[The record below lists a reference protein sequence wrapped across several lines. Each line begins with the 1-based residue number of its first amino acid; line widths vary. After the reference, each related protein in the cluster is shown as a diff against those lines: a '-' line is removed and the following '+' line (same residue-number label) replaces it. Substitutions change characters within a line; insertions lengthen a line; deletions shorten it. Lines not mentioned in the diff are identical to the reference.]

1 MKSFITLIMLCLAS
15 AICRATEWHA
25 WEGNASLPTS
35 EVYALSVD
43 SVGRLLIGTAQGLYV
58 AADGDEIRN
67 IKLQDKASRQ
77 PTVNRIEILDGSIYV
92 RTLMGSYL
100 LEGDSVRL
108 CDTIVSHEY
117 VPRNVPAPL
126 QDKIVKDMAALR
138 HGWKAYATN
147 SDGIYLY
154 RRSTGSLINMR
165 RSLDDAAS
173 IPGNHISSVAYDTRS
188 GRLYASIYHSG
199 IYYSKPV
206 LSGVETLHTGIEENI
221 SSFAIDGKGRIWT
234 AYDGAGIDIGNDT
247 VLTALPSSTV
257 TKLLT
262 LPDGNVLA
270 ASYGGGIFK
279 VDTLLNAVSVPNLGS
294 GSEVSRCRAMAFD
307 SSGKLWIASFSNGVV
322 RHDFATG
329 NSDKFDISNSALKTN
344 YITDMCSSPC
354 GDSIFVAT
362 HYGVY
367 AFDALSGASLELE
380 TSADG
385 DERIVVDQLAF
396 STDGTLYF
404 ATPDGLTDRHG
415 TNVALSGIPLIALE
429 SSSDSTL
436 WCSTDSAVYHV
447 DMRCQPPHVEVFAKL
462 DGLRLGKYALFDTG
476 DGTVLAGAFGAVAV
490 ISSDDNPVKDVPDG
504 LHLRIPWWVYVVIG
518 IVLSGGLLI
527 CFLRKQ
533 VSGKSVSS
541 PVMPGTVKHDI
552 VPDAETEAEADSA
565 WLKSIDSIIDENIA
579 DAAFSIEELGHLAG
593 MSRSNLYK
601 RVKAI
606 TGLSPLEYLRER
618 RVKKG
623 RQLLEQATGK
633 HVKPTLSEIAYQ
645 VGMSPRQFSKYLRHN
660 D

>member
-1 MKSFITLIMLCLAS
+1 MKSFITLIMLCIAS

-77 PTVNRIEILDGSIYV
+77 PTVNRIEILHGSIYV

-117 VPRNVPAPL
+117 VPSNVPAPL

-206 LSGVETLHTGIEENI
+206 LSDVETIHTGIEENI

-257 TKLLT
+257 TNLLA

-270 ASYGGGIFK
+270 ASYGGGVFK
-279 VDTLLNAVSVPNLGS
+279 VDTLLNAVSVPNLGAES
-294 GSEVSRCRAMAFD
+294 AVSRCRAMAFD
-307 SSGKLWIASFSNGVV
+307 SSGKLWIASFSNGVI
-322 RHDFATG
+322 RYDFATG
-329 NSDKFDISNSALKTN
+329 NSDKFDISNSSLKTN
-344 YITDMCSSPC
+344 YITDICSSPC

-380 TSADG
+380 TSAAG

-404 ATPDGLTDRHG
+404 ATPDGLTDRNG
-415 TNVALSGIPLIALE
+415 TKVALNGMPLIALE

-462 DGLRLGKYALFDTG
+462 DGLRFGKYALFDTG

-490 ISSDDNPVKDVPDG
+490 ISSDDNPVKEAHGG
-504 LHLRIPWWVYVVIG
+504 LQVRIPWWIYVVIG
-518 IVLSGGLLI
+518 IIFSGGVLMY
-527 CFLRKQ
+527 FLRNR
-533 VSGKSVSS
+533 VAGKSVGT
-541 PVMPGTVKHDI
+541 PAMPPISQPDI
-552 VPDAETEAEADSA
+552 AVDAEAEAEADSA

-645 VGMSPRQFSKYLRHN
+645 VGMSPRQFSKYLKHN